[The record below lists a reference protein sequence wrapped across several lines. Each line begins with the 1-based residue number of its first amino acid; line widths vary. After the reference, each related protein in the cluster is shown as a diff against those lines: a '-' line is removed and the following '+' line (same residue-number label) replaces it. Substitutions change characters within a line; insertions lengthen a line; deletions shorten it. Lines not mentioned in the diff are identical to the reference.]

1 MIREFLW
8 HKAGNGS
15 SISVWH
21 DRWCDI
27 SPLSNFISNRDIY
40 REGFTQ
46 ATKLAEV
53 VSNGHFKWP
62 IEWYTKYPLLN
73 SIAAPILILG
83 ARDKLE
89 WKDFDGLMKPFSVN
103 IVWNSIRPRSTKV
116 SWYDFVWFPSCIPR
130 HALNMWLIIKRRLKT
145 QDNLRAWDNVD
156 LSTMSCSLC
165 NLQADSH
172 EHLFFECDF
181 SKQAWSKV
189 KVFVGLPNSSP
200 SIDSILL
207 DIAPFAKRKSS
218 RSIIAKLVV
227 AASSYFIWQERNNR
241 MFKKSKRSQDQVV
254 DCILN
259 AVRLKLMSCK
269 WKKSKAVLDV
279 ASLWNLGSICLQG

>member
-1 MIREFLW
+1 MNIDS
-8 HKAGNGS
+8 AMQ
-15 SISVWH
+15 
-21 DRWCDI
+21 
-27 SPLSNFISNRDIY
+27 P
-40 REGFTQ
+40 
-46 ATKLAEV
+46 
-53 VSNGHFKWP
+53 
-62 IEWYTKYPLLN
+62 
-73 SIAAPILILG
+73 
-83 ARDKLE
+83 
-89 WKDFDGLMKPFSVN
+89 MVN
-103 IVWNSIRPRSTKV
+103 P
-116 SWYDFVWFPSCIPR
+116 
-130 HALNMWLIIKRRLKT
+130 
-145 QDNLRAWDNVD
+145 
-156 LSTMSCSLC
+156 
-165 NLQADSH
+165 
-172 EHLFFECDF
+172 
-181 SKQAWSKV
+181 
-189 KVFVGLPNSSP
+189 GLPNSSP